1 MYCSGCGK
9 EIDDK
14 NKFCPYCGTAVVN
27 SGNAAVS
34 AGNSIN
40 TFKPS
45 GTVPVQKREK
55 KERKKIHVNKAL
67 LISLAEVLILAA
79 LIIGFFKLGNHVFG
93 PARAAEDYMEAY
105 AEDDWD
111 RIEALTDMKESDFL
125 TRETLKKSLTET
137 LSGDYEDYEAILTSS
152 RGSSAEVKVRYG
164 DEGSLKN
171 KINLTLEKQGEKKFL
186 FFDTWKVSTEGY
198 VVSNPVIYV
207 PTGTKAYLDGAMI
220 PENYLQEGYMPN
232 ADYSYGSDS
241 YYDAYVLPEVFIG
254 EHTAAAVIDTYPLA
268 SVKTVL
274 NEENKEIVINNLQC
288 PEDLQEKM
296 IRETYES
303 IKQYVGAHVE
313 GKPFSTIEGIYKQD
327 RDLMESAKSNY
338 EYASNNFFAYNKE
351 SGVKEVNVRSSH
363 GQVNGFYLNE
373 GSITA
378 EIQYDFEYDTIR
390 ADKDWWS
397 GELTENENERSDRG
411 YVYVAYAP
419 DGSWKITS
427 MQLPYEF

>member
-1 MYCSGCGK
+1 M
-9 EIDDK
+9 
-14 NKFCPYCGTAVVN
+14 
-27 SGNAAVS
+27 
-34 AGNSIN
+34 
-40 TFKPS
+40 
-45 GTVPVQKREK
+45 
-55 KERKKIHVNKAL
+55 
-67 LISLAEVLILAA
+67 
-79 LIIGFFKLGNHVFG
+79 
-93 PARAAEDYMEAY
+93 
-105 AEDDWD
+105 
-111 RIEALTDMKESDFL
+111 
-125 TRETLKKSLTET
+125 
-137 LSGDYEDYEAILTSS
+137 TSS

-171 KINLTLEKQGEKKFL
+171 KINLTLEKQGVKKFL
-186 FFDTWKVSTEGY
+186 FFDTWKVSTEGN

-207 PTGTKAYLDGAMI
+207 PTGTKAYLDGVMI

-351 SGVKEVNVRSSH
+351 SGVKEVNVKSSH